1 MKTFNFDNC
10 LIFQVEMDIRWFLQ
24 KFKTPSM
31 FYRKLSKS
39 NSSIGRRSNR
49 DFFRK
54 YFKGGY
60 YTFFRNSSTIRM
72 IFILRPTTQISESV
86 ITSLKV
92 RLKKLN
98 PKLEIYLGYGLS
110 TEELVFQELMQKEE
124 VQHMLQPIGDD
135 YFHN

>member
-1 MKTFNFDNC
+1 MKTLNFDNC

-49 DFFRK
+49 EFFRK
-54 YFKGGY
+54 YFRGGY
-60 YTFFRNSSTIRM
+60 YTFLRDSSTIRL
-72 IFILRPTTQISESV
+72 IFILRPIAQISDSV
-86 ITSLKV
+86 ITSLRV
-92 RLKKLN
+92 RLKKLHS
-98 PKLEIYLGYGLS
+98 KLEISMGYGHS

-135 YFHN
+135 YFNN